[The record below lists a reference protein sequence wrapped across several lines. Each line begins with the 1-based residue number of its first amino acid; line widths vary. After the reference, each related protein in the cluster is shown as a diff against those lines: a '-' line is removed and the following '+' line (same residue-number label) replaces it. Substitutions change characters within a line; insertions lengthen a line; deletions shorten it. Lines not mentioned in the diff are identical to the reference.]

1 MYGGT
6 VSDLEH
12 QTTPYLRV
20 DLPTFES
27 NLSKMSGVLP
37 GAALRPH
44 VKAFKSTSVA
54 KRLHNAGHVAFCC
67 ATIKEIEGM
76 ASAGLG
82 DDLLLANEVLD
93 AQRLGAVAKTG
104 AQITVAV
111 DSKETIDA
119 AVDGGVNNILIDV
132 NVGLRRCG
140 CAASEAGSL
149 AKYARSRGLNVRGV
163 MGYEGHLMMATD
175 RKVQAAMV
183 KDSMGIL
190 LEAHTDVGGPIVSAG
205 GTGTFDINSWATE
218 IQAGSY
224 LFMDTEYAKLGLP
237 FLECLSVVSKV
248 ISVSPDRS
256 WAVVDAGLKALG
268 MDHGNP
274 SVEGGI
280 VGFCSDEHTTLYPL
294 KGQEEVSWKVG
305 DHVFLSPAHVDPT
318 IAKHERMLAFEGNK
332 LIDEWPVDL
341 RGW

>member
-1 MYGGT
+1 MG
-6 VSDLEH
+6 DLEH

-27 NLSKMSGVLP
+27 NLSKMSRALP
-37 GAALRPH
+37 GSALRPH

-54 KRLHNAGHVAFCC
+54 KRLHHAGHVAFCC
-67 ATIKEIEGM
+67 ATVKEIEGM
-76 ASAGLG
+76 AAAGLG

-93 AQRLGAVAKTG
+93 ARRLGAVAETG
-104 AQITVAV
+104 AKITIAV
-111 DSKETIDA
+111 DSKETVDA
-119 AVDGGVNNILIDV
+119 AVDGGVNNVLVDV

-140 CAASEAGSL
+140 CAAAEAGSL
-149 AKYARSRGLNVRGV
+149 AEYARSRGLNVRGV

-183 KDSMGIL
+183 KESMGIL

-248 ISVSPDRS
+248 ISVSADRS

-294 KGQEEVSWKVG
+294 EGQEEVIWKVG

-318 IAKHERMLAFEGNK
+318 IAKHERMLAFEGDK

>member
-6 VSDLEH
+6 VGDLEH

-27 NLSKMSGVLP
+27 NLSKMSRALP
-37 GAALRPH
+37 GTALRPH

-54 KRLHNAGHVAFCC
+54 KRLHHAGHVAFCC
-67 ATIKEIEGM
+67 ATVKEIEGM
-76 ASAGLG
+76 AAAGLG

-93 AQRLGAVAKTG
+93 ARRLGAVAETG
-104 AQITVAV
+104 AKITIAV
-111 DSKETIDA
+111 DSKETVDA
-119 AVDGGVNNILIDV
+119 AVDGGVNNVLVDV

-140 CAASEAGSL
+140 CAAAEAGSL
-149 AKYARSRGLNVRGV
+149 AEYARSRGLNVRGV

-183 KDSMGIL
+183 KESMGIL

-248 ISVSPDRS
+248 ISVSADRS

-294 KGQEEVSWKVG
+294 EGQEEVIWKVG

>member
-6 VSDLEH
+6 VGDLEH

-27 NLSKMSGVLP
+27 NLSKMSRALP
-37 GAALRPH
+37 GTALRPH

-54 KRLHNAGHVAFCC
+54 KRLHHAGHVAFCC
-67 ATIKEIEGM
+67 ATVKEIEGM
-76 ASAGLG
+76 AAAGLG

-93 AQRLGAVAKTG
+93 ARRLGAVAETG
-104 AQITVAV
+104 AKITIAV
-111 DSKETIDA
+111 DSKETVDA
-119 AVDGGVNNILIDV
+119 AVDGGVNNVLVDV

-140 CAASEAGSL
+140 CAAAEAGSL
-149 AKYARSRGLNVRGV
+149 AEYARSRGLNVRGV

-183 KDSMGIL
+183 KESMGIL

-248 ISVSPDRS
+248 ISVSADRS

-294 KGQEEVSWKVG
+294 EGQEEVIWKVG

-318 IAKHERMLAFEGNK
+318 IAKHERLLAFEGNK

>member
-6 VSDLEH
+6 VGDLEH

-27 NLSKMSGVLP
+27 NLSKMSRALP
-37 GAALRPH
+37 GSALRPH

-54 KRLHNAGHVAFCC
+54 KRLHHAGHVAFCC
-67 ATIKEIEGM
+67 ATVKEIEGM
-76 ASAGLG
+76 AAAGLG

-93 AQRLGAVAKTG
+93 ARRLGAVAETG
-104 AQITVAV
+104 AKITIAV
-111 DSKETIDA
+111 DSKETVDA
-119 AVDGGVNNILIDV
+119 AVDGGVNNVLVDV

-140 CAASEAGSL
+140 CAAAEAGSL
-149 AKYARSRGLNVRGV
+149 AEYARSRGLNVRGV

-183 KDSMGIL
+183 KESMGIL

-248 ISVSPDRS
+248 ISVSADRS

-294 KGQEEVSWKVG
+294 EGQEEVIWKVG

-318 IAKHERMLAFEGNK
+318 IAKHERLLAFEGNK

>member
-1 MYGGT
+1 M
-6 VSDLEH
+6 
-12 QTTPYLRV
+12 
-20 DLPTFES
+20 
-27 NLSKMSGVLP
+27 
-37 GAALRPH
+37 AA
-44 VKAFKSTSVA
+44 
-54 KRLHNAGHVAFCC
+54 
-67 ATIKEIEGM
+67 
-76 ASAGLG
+76 AGLG

-93 AQRLGAVAKTG
+93 ARRLGVVAETG
-104 AQITVAV
+104 AKITIAV
-111 DSKETIDA
+111 DSKETVDA
-119 AVDGGVNNILIDV
+119 AVDGGVSHVLVDV

-149 AKYARSRGLNVRGV
+149 AKYARSKGLNVRGV

-205 GTGTFDINSWATE
+205 GTGTFDINRWATE

-294 KGQEEVSWKVG
+294 EGQEEVSWKVG

>member
-6 VSDLEH
+6 VGDLEH

-27 NLSKMSGVLP
+27 NLSKMSRALP
-37 GAALRPH
+37 GSALRPH

-54 KRLHNAGHVAFCC
+54 KRLHHAGHVAFCC
-67 ATIKEIEGM
+67 ATVKEIEGM
-76 ASAGLG
+76 AAAGLG

-93 AQRLGAVAKTG
+93 ARRLGAVAETG
-104 AQITVAV
+104 AKITIAV
-111 DSKETIDA
+111 DSKETVDA
-119 AVDGGVNNILIDV
+119 AVDGGVNNVLVDV

-140 CAASEAGSL
+140 CAAAEAGSL
-149 AKYARSRGLNVRGV
+149 AEYARSRGLNVRGV

-183 KDSMGIL
+183 KESMGIL

-248 ISVSPDRS
+248 ISVSADRS

-274 SVEGGI
+274 SVEDGI

-294 KGQEEVSWKVG
+294 EGQEEVIWKVG

-318 IAKHERMLAFEGNK
+318 IAKHERLLAFEGNK

>member
-1 MYGGT
+1 M
-6 VSDLEH
+6 SDLEH

-119 AVDGGVNNILIDV
+119 AVAGGVSNILVDV

-163 MGYEGHLMMATD
+163 MGYEGHLMMASD
-175 RKVQAAMV
+175 RKVRAAMV
-183 KDSMGIL
+183 KDSMAIL
-190 LEAHTDVGGPIVSAG
+190 LEAHDDVGGPIVSAG

-224 LFMDTEYAKLGLP
+224 LFMDTEYAKLGLH
-237 FLECLSVVSKV
+237 FWS
-248 ISVSPDRS
+248 
-256 WAVVDAGLKALG
+256 
-268 MDHGNP
+268 
-274 SVEGGI
+274 
-280 VGFCSDEHTTLYPL
+280 
-294 KGQEEVSWKVG
+294 
-305 DHVFLSPAHVDPT
+305 VFL
-318 IAKHERMLAFEGNK
+318 
-332 LIDEWPVDL
+332 
-341 RGW
+341 

>member
-1 MYGGT
+1 MG
-6 VSDLEH
+6 DLEH

-27 NLSKMSGVLP
+27 NLSKMSRALP
-37 GAALRPH
+37 GSALRPH

-54 KRLHNAGHVAFCC
+54 KRLHHAGHVAFCC
-67 ATIKEIEGM
+67 ATVKEIEGM
-76 ASAGLG
+76 AAAGLG

-93 AQRLGAVAKTG
+93 ARRLGAVAETG
-104 AQITVAV
+104 AKITIAV
-111 DSKETIDA
+111 DSKETVDA
-119 AVDGGVNNILIDV
+119 AVDGGVNNVLVDV

-140 CAASEAGSL
+140 CAAAEAGSL
-149 AKYARSRGLNVRGV
+149 AEYARSRGLNVRGV

-183 KDSMGIL
+183 KESMGIL

-248 ISVSPDRS
+248 ISVSADRS

-294 KGQEEVSWKVG
+294 EGQEEVIWKVG

-318 IAKHERMLAFEGNK
+318 IAKHERLLAFEGNK

>member
-1 MYGGT
+1 MG
-6 VSDLEH
+6 DLEH

-27 NLSKMSGVLP
+27 NLSKMSRALP
-37 GAALRPH
+37 GSALRPH

-54 KRLHNAGHVAFCC
+54 KRLHHAGHVAFCC
-67 ATIKEIEGM
+67 ATVKEIEGM
-76 ASAGLG
+76 AAAGLG

-93 AQRLGAVAKTG
+93 ARRLGAVAETG
-104 AQITVAV
+104 AKITIAV
-111 DSKETIDA
+111 DSKETVDA
-119 AVDGGVNNILIDV
+119 AVDGGVNNVLVDV

-140 CAASEAGSL
+140 CAAAEAGSL
-149 AKYARSRGLNVRGV
+149 AEYARSRGLNVRGV

-183 KDSMGIL
+183 KESMGIL

-248 ISVSPDRS
+248 ISVSADRS

-274 SVEGGI
+274 SVEDGI

-294 KGQEEVSWKVG
+294 EGQEEVIWKVG

>member
-6 VSDLEH
+6 VGDLEH

-27 NLSKMSGVLP
+27 NLSKMSRALP
-37 GAALRPH
+37 GSALRPH

-54 KRLHNAGHVAFCC
+54 KRLHHAGHVAFCC
-67 ATIKEIEGM
+67 ATVKEIEGM
-76 ASAGLG
+76 AAAGLG

-93 AQRLGAVAKTG
+93 ARRLGAVAETG
-104 AQITVAV
+104 AKITIAV
-111 DSKETIDA
+111 DSKETVDA
-119 AVDGGVNNILIDV
+119 AVDGGVNNVLVDV

-140 CAASEAGSL
+140 CAAAEAGSL
-149 AKYARSRGLNVRGV
+149 AEYARSRGLNVRGV

-248 ISVSPDRS
+248 ISVSADRS

-294 KGQEEVSWKVG
+294 EGQEEVIWKVG

>member
-1 MYGGT
+1 MG
-6 VSDLEH
+6 DLEH

-27 NLSKMSGVLP
+27 NLSKMSRALP
-37 GAALRPH
+37 GSALRPH

-54 KRLHNAGHVAFCC
+54 KRLHHAGHVAFCC
-67 ATIKEIEGM
+67 ATVKEIEGM
-76 ASAGLG
+76 AAAGLG

-93 AQRLGAVAKTG
+93 ARRLGAVAETG
-104 AQITVAV
+104 AKITIAV
-111 DSKETIDA
+111 DSKETVDA
-119 AVDGGVNNILIDV
+119 AVDGGVNNVLVDV

-140 CAASEAGSL
+140 CAAAEAGSL
-149 AKYARSRGLNVRGV
+149 AEYARSRGLNVRGV

-183 KDSMGIL
+183 KESMGIL

-248 ISVSPDRS
+248 ISVSADRS

-294 KGQEEVSWKVG
+294 EGQEEVIWKVG

>member
-1 MYGGT
+1 M
-6 VSDLEH
+6 SDLEH

-27 NLSKMSGVLP
+27 NLSKMSRALP
-37 GAALRPH
+37 GIALRPH

-54 KRLHNAGHVAFCC
+54 KRLHHAGHVAFCC
-67 ATIKEIEGM
+67 ATVKEIEGM
-76 ASAGLG
+76 AAAGLG

-93 AQRLGAVAKTG
+93 ARRLGAVAETG
-104 AQITVAV
+104 AKITIAV
-111 DSKETIDA
+111 DSKETVDA
-119 AVDGGVNNILIDV
+119 AVDGGVNNVLVDV

-140 CAASEAGSL
+140 CAAAEAGSL
-149 AKYARSRGLNVRGV
+149 AEYARSRGLNVRGV

-183 KDSMGIL
+183 KESMGIL

-237 FLECLSVVSKV
+237 FAECLSVMSRV
-248 ISVSPDRS
+248 ISTAPDRS

-274 SVEGGI
+274 SVQDGI
-280 VGFCSDEHTTLYPL
+280 VGFCSDEHTTLYPN
-294 KGQEEVSWKVG
+294 KGQPEVIWKVG
-305 DHVFLSPAHVDPT
+305 DLVSLSPAHVDPT
-318 IAKHERMLAFEGNK
+318 IAKHQNMFAYEGNTLVEK
-332 LIDEWPVDL
+332 WPIDL